1 MSINENTGEYERKAW
16 RIEDKLSRMQSSRV
30 ARKGT
35 GGRKTHPYPRPL
47 KKKIPNLTKA
57 NGNLI
62 KENR

>member
-35 GGRKTHPYPRPL
+35 GGEEDTPL
-47 KKKIPNLTKA
+47 PPPS
-57 NGNLI
+57 
-62 KENR
+62 